1 MALVLWFDSS
11 LPIIS
16 SSPAQLRGTIRCR
29 IRRNSIN
36 PQIDSTGLRL
46 YSESGQTSQRGEREI
61 MPRSRKSTRS
71 STKRKSQPWQLQ
83 TAKAQFSELFRR
95 ARTEGP
101 QVVTR
106 QGKEQVVVLPAEQFA
121 RLIKR
126 GRQPKNLVKFFAESP
141 LASITLDL
149 SRDVDSGREIKL

>member
-1 MALVLWFDSS
+1 M
-11 LPIIS
+11 
-16 SSPAQLRGTIRCR
+16 
-29 IRRNSIN
+29 
-36 PQIDSTGLRL
+36 
-46 YSESGQTSQRGEREI
+46 
-61 MPRSRKSTRS
+61 TRS
-71 STKRKSQPWQLQ
+71 NKSSTQPRKRKSQPWQLQ
-83 TAKAQFSELFRR
+83 TAKARFSELFRR

-126 GRQPKNLVKFFAESP
+126 GRQPKSLVRFFAESP
-141 LASITLDL
+141 LASVTLDL